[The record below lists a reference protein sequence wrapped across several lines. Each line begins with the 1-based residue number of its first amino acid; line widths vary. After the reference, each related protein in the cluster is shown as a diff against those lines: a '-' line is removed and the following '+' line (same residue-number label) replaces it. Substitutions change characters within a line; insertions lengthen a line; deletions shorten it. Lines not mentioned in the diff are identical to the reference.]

1 MTAID
6 RGPNAALIDQPGSR
20 RRLTTPALVLDLDG
34 LERNMT
40 TLARLCADAGVAIRP
55 HAKTHK
61 SSAIARRQRA
71 GGALGVCCA
80 SLREA
85 EAMVAGDIAGVHI
98 TSPVVGPAKLA
109 RLTALAHRA
118 PDLTVVV
125 DNPAH
130 VDALAAAMGGTT
142 GGASARLGVIVD
154 IDPGMGRTG
163 VAEADQAVALALA
176 IDAAD
181 GLDYRGIQAY
191 SGLVQHIEVYE
202 ERRGTYAKHL
212 DRLRTIQAAL
222 TAAGHAPAIVTGGGT
237 GSLTLD
243 HEAQLFTEIQAGS
256 YVFMDV
262 QYNAVQLARDKTQL
276 FETALTV
283 RCTVVSAN
291 APGFVTIDGGYKSFS
306 ADGPLPEI
314 ARGPH
319 AGAPAGSRYQ
329 LFGDEHGKVV
339 FADTDDRLA
348 IGDHVELITPHCDP
362 TINMHDRYH
371 CVRGDTLVDIWPID
385 ARGVL

>member
-6 RGPNAALIDQPGSR
+6 RGPNAALIDQPASR

-40 TLARLCADAGVAIRP
+40 TLARLCAGAGVAFRP

-71 GGALGVCCA
+71 AGALGVCCA

-85 EAMVAGDIAGVHI
+85 EAMAAGDITGVHI
-98 TSPVVGPAKLA
+98 TSPVVAPAKLA
-109 RLTALAHRA
+109 RLAALARRA

-125 DNPAH
+125 DNPVH
-130 VDALAAAMGGTT
+130 VDALAAATAE
-142 GGASARLGVIVD
+142 ASARIGVIVD
-154 IDPGMGRTG
+154 IDPGWGRTG
-163 VAEADQAVALALA
+163 VAEADQAVALAHA
-176 IDAAD
+176 VAAAD

-191 SGLVQHIEVYE
+191 SGPVQHIEGYE

-256 YVFMDV
+256 YLFMDV
-262 QYNAVQLARDKTQL
+262 QYNAVQLARNKALL

-283 RCTVVSAN
+283 RSTVVSAN
-291 APGFVTIDGGYKSFS
+291 APGFVTIDGGYKCFA
-306 ADGPLPEI
+306 ADGPLPDV
-314 ARGPH
+314 AHGPY

-329 LFGDEHGKVV
+329 FFGDEHGRIV
-339 FADTDDRLA
+339 FADTEDRLA
-348 IGDHVELITPHCDP
+348 IGDSVELITPHCDP
-362 TINMHDRYH
+362 TINLHDRYH
-371 CVRGDTLVDIWPID
+371 CVRSDMLVDIWPID